1 MRLSKSEN
9 TVDGENLKKNKCDC
23 FILFFIFFVVY
34 FLFHDDDDDDVYYI
48 DYLIK
53 Y

>member
-23 FILFFIFFVVY
+23 FIFFLFFVVY